1 MTDPHLLDD
10 HLIDFAQAAYEACE
24 TAEGVF
30 CVISAVAAMV
40 AAVLADVPEE
50 RMDAALSRVAWMPA
64 GETDPDLSLTAATVE
79 YFRREA
85 RCGRGAVAEMKSTGA
100 SRAAQAAL

>member
-1 MTDPHLLDD
+1 MTEAHPLDD
-10 HLIDFAQAAYEACE
+10 HLIDFAQAAYEACG

-50 RMDAALSRVAWMPA
+50 RMDAALSRVAWIPA
-64 GETDPDLSLTAATVE
+64 GEIDPDPSLTIATVE

-85 RCGRGAVAEMKSTGA
+85 RCGRGAVAEIKSTGA
-100 SRAAQAAL
+100 DHAAQSAL